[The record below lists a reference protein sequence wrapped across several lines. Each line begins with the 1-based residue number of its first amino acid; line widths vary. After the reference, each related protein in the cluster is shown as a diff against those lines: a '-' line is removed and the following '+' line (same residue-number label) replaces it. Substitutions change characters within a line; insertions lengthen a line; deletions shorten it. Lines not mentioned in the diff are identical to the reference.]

1 MVDQVSIF
9 SKKANREN
17 LFLRREIFLKDQE
30 TEKLEMRKM
39 DRLKSENVALRRD
52 NERLLLEMDELDQAD
67 S

>member
-52 NERLLLEMDELDQAD
+52 KERLLLEMDELDQAD